1 MFQIQKMFEN
11 GTPDIVLK
19 TVKSF
24 NIKRT
29 PIIILIFKMG
39 GVLVLE
45 LMSPEKGGVV
55 KIMLGIKRTHK
66 KHTKRILKV
75 WIIVL

>member
-1 MFQIQKMFEN
+1 
-11 GTPDIVLK
+11 
-19 TVKSF
+19 
-24 NIKRT
+24 
-29 PIIILIFKMG
+29 MG